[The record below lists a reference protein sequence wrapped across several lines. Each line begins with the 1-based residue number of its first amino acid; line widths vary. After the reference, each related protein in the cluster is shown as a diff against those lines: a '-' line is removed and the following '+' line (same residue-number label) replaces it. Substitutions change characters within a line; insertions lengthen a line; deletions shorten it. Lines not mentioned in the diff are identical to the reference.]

1 MTHTLIGISTKD
13 RVAPFAALS
22 IQKLKTPLTSCYIPT
37 RAAPQRD
44 VKYGQIFC
52 WAQRHW

>member
-13 RVAPFAALS
+13 HVAPFAALS
-22 IQKLKTPLTSCYIPT
+22 IQKLKTPLTLCYIPT